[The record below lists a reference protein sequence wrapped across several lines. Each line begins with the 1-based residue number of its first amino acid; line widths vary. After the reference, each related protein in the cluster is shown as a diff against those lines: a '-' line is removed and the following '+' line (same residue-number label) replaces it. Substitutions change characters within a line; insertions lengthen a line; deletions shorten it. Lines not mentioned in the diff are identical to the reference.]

1 MQTVALDREKL
12 TEVCRRYDV
21 SFLGVFGSFAKGSAT
36 ADSDIDLLVQFSK
49 RKSLLDLVRI
59 EREVSEAL
67 GRAVD
72 LLTEASI
79 SPHLCERIKAE
90 TIVLYDER
98 T

>member
-12 TEVCRRYDV
+12 IEVCRRYDV

-67 GRAVD
+67 GRDVD

-79 SPHLCERIKAE
+79 SPHLRERIKAE

-98 T
+98 S